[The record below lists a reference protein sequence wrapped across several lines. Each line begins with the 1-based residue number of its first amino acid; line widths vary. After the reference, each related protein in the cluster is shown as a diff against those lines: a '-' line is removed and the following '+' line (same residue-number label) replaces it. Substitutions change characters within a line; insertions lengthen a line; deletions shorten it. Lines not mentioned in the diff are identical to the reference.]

1 MSTKSKLIAAAVAL
15 LVIVGILAYFNF
27 VPFWASITTALAFIA
42 GGAAGWAAKAWSDR
56 HIGKEGKA

>member
-56 HIGKEGKA
+56 HIGKGGKA

>member
-1 MSTKSKLIAAAVAL
+1 MSIKSKLIAAAVAL

-56 HIGKEGKA
+56 NIGKEGKA

>member
-1 MSTKSKLIAAAVAL
+1 MIMKRKLIVAAIAL
-15 LVIVGILAYFNF
+15 LVIVGVLAYFNF

>member
-1 MSTKSKLIAAAVAL
+1 MKTKLIIAAIVL
-15 LVIVGILAYFNF
+15 LVLVGVLAYFNF

>member
-27 VPFWASITTALAFIA
+27 VPFWASITTALAFIT
-42 GGAAGWAAKAWSDR
+42 GGAAGWAAKAWSNR
-56 HIGKEGKA
+56 HIGKGGEA

>member
-1 MSTKSKLIAAAVAL
+1 M
-15 LVIVGILAYFNF
+15 IVGILAYFNF

-56 HIGKEGKA
+56 HIGKGGKA

>member
-15 LVIVGILAYFNF
+15 LVIVGVLAYFNF